1 MTMVETPARPAG
13 AGSGEGE
20 QPVPA
25 RTVVKVCGITNL
37 EDARA
42 AIADGAD
49 WLGFVFHAPSPRHVD
64 PARAADIIAAL
75 PGVTAVAV
83 MVATPAEQALA
94 LARRIGAVRVQMHRP
109 SAGWPPD
116 FPLPVTL
123 VVPVAADGT
132 LAAPLPDPRHLVML
146 DTAHAE
152 LAGGTGETFPWRAAQ
167 RVARERPVML
177 AGGLAPLNVRE
188 AVLRVQ
194 PYGVD
199 ASSGLER
206 APGLKDH
213 ALVRRFIERVR
224 AADRAKERT

>member
-1 MTMVETPARPAG
+1 MVETPARPAG
-13 AGSGEGE
+13 TGSGEGE
-20 QPVPA
+20 QPVQA

-42 AIADGAD
+42 AISEGAD

-64 PARAADIIAAL
+64 PARAAEIIAAL
-75 PGVTAVAV
+75 PGVMAVAV
-83 MVATPAEQALA
+83 MVATPAEQALE
-94 LARRIGAVRVQMHRP
+94 LARRIGAARVQMHRP
-109 SAGWPPD
+109 PSGWPLD

-132 LAAPLPDPRHLVML
+132 LAAPLPDRRHLVML

-152 LAGGTGETFPWRAAQ
+152 LAGGTGETFPWQAAQ

-177 AGGLAPLNVRE
+177 AGGLAPLNVHD
-188 AVLRVQ
+188 AVLRIR

-213 ALVRRFIERVR
+213 ALMRGFVERVR